1 MADQRVVVASTITL
15 GRELIE
21 STSLVSTSR
30 GFESSTKIKT
40 LTSRSKV
47 KKTVLNHL
55 ISWHRGDGDWIDD
68 DFSSFNSQLKSFSY
82 GATINSKGSTR
93 DGKILVG

>member
-47 KKTVLNHL
+47 KNSYKYLGIETMTMTIGSMT
-55 ISWHRGDGDWIDD
+55 ISSH
-68 DFSSFNSQLKSFSY
+68 
-82 GATINSKGSTR
+82 SKKVSATR
-93 DGKILVG
+93 DNC